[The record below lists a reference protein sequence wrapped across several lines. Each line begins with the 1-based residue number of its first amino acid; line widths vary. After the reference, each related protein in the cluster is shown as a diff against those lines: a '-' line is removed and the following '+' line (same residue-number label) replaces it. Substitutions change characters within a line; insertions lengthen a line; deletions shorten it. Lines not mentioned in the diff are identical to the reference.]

1 MAEAKDILK
10 ALASQPGFQKGLEQH
25 VPISML
31 DGLIEGLDQVE
42 AQKLLFTT
50 MRDVQPIGD
59 GSERRIVIPAK
70 YFEGL

>member
-10 ALASQPGFQKGLEQH
+10 ALAGQQNFQRGVEQH
-25 VPISML
+25 VPISAL

-50 MRDVQPIGD
+50 MRDVQPVGD
-59 GSERRIVIPAK
+59 GPERRIVIPAK